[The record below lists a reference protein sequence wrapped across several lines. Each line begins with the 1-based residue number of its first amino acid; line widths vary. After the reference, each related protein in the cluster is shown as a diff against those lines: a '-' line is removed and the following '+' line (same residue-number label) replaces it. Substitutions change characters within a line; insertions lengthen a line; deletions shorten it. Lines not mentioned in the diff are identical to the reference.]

1 MELHFL
7 YSQPC
12 MALIKKHK
20 TTIILILLVLA
31 ISLFETN
38 SVWVEQY
45 YYLGIYPKISFVQR
59 IITGWVPFSIGDAL
73 YLLLLL
79 FITYSI
85 YFFIREVIK
94 KANKIEI
101 IKRSFLKAIHFL
113 LIIYIAFKLL
123 WGLNYSR
130 QGIVKQLDLE
140 ETVYCKEELINLI
153 EDLIFEANNC
163 RKQISDTSLSNISIN
178 KVFADAKNAYAEIS
192 KQYNFLSVNNFSI
205 KPSLFSP
212 TGNYLGYTGYYNP
225 FTGEAQVRDD
235 IPKIL
240 LPFIA
245 CHEVAHQLGYASE
258 DEANFVAFL
267 VAEKT
272 HNTCLKYSMCLEV
285 LDYALSDLFFKY
297 YEDFDII
304 NFPQKRL
311 QLEDC
316 FDSQVKEDRKAIK
329 YFFKQNRKEISNI
342 SSNVYDKYL
351 KINKQNAGI
360 YSYNNIV
367 RLIFRYY
374 LKKC

>member
-1 MELHFL
+1 
-7 YSQPC
+7 